1 MILPPSKIERRLC
14 FLQKPVSL
22 GTVFGVPKQDPA
34 FAVGGPRDRPTA
46 QTEITGPMREP
57 VAQVRGVLA
66 ERVVVSTLDPFLSLK
81 ALAGYSGLSVRK
93 LREYLD
99 DPAHP
104 LPCYRVGGKILV
116 RRSEFDR
123 WIATYRTRG
132 HVGGDHLVSDVLS
145 RLR

>member
-1 MILPPSKIERRLC
+1 M
-14 FLQKPVSL
+14 
-22 GTVFGVPKQDPA
+22 G
-34 FAVGGPRDRPTA
+34 RPTPGCA
-46 QTEITGPMREP
+46 VTLRE
-57 VAQVRGVLA
+57 VDGEGVGELLIGG
-66 ERVVVSTLDPFLSLK
+66 RP
-81 ALAGYSGLSVRK
+81 GLE
-93 LREYLD
+93 LFREYLD